1 MTHPAVK
8 AARRWYWQRITAMA
22 MALFV
27 VIHLVVMVYAMN
39 GGLSAAEILGRTQD
53 NILWALFYGIFVVLV
68 SIHASIGLRNTLV
81 EWLRLSAASAGL
93 VGNIIGVVLLVLGLR
108 AVWAVTLG
116 GMS

>member
-27 VIHLVVMVYAMN
+27 LIHLGVMVYAMK
-39 GGLSAAEILGRTQD
+39 GGLSAAEILGRTQGS
-53 NILWALFYGIFVVLV
+53 LVWAAFYGLFVILV
-68 SIHASIGLRNTLV
+68 SVHASIGLRNTLV
-81 EWLRLSAASAGL
+81 EWAKFSAAGAGAT
-93 VGNIIGVVLLVLGLR
+93 GNAIGLVLLVLGLR

-116 GMS
+116 GM